1 MVSLEEGISLEHL
14 TELYAD
20 PFVARI
26 ADDDSPFGPVSHPLA
41 AYLSA
46 YVNGAFVG
54 AYLVIRFSEREYEAH
69 SLLMRSAT
77 RYSRALGE
85 LLIEWVFSHPNVMRL
100 TGYIRQDIMTAV
112 NHCLRMGFGYEG
124 FRRNAL
130 MVSGEPMGIHVL
142 GLTREEWCNS

>member
-26 ADDDSPFGPVSHPLA
+26 ADDDSPFEPVNHPLA

-46 YVNGAFVG
+46 YANGVFVG
-54 AYLVIRFSEREYEAH
+54 AYLIIRFSDREYEAH
-69 SLLMRSAT
+69 SLLMRGAT
-77 RYSRALGE
+77 RFSRAIGE
-85 LLIEWVFSHPNVMRL
+85 LLIEWVFSHPSVMRL

-112 NHCLRMGFGYEG
+112 NHCLRMGFEYEG
-124 FRRNAL
+124 FRRDAL
-130 MVSGEPMGIHVL
+130 LVNGAPMGIHIL
-142 GLTREEWCNS
+142 GLTRAEWCKV